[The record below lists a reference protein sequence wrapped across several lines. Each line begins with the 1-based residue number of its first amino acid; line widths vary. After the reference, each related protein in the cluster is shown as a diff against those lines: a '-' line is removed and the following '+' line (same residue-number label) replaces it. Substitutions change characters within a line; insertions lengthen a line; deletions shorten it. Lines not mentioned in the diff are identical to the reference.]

1 MAATK
6 PSNIKIIHVLK
17 DGTVVDSIEGHV
29 VRFED
34 AEEMYRMIANMGT
47 KRRRTINDKNV
58 L

>member
-6 PSNIKIIHVLK
+6 PSNIKIIHILK